1 MTKTSWLSAGLAA
14 GLGCLLL
21 AAAPASAQQSP
32 EPEAPVPVLR
42 GTATTVLPTLP
53 PPTST
58 LDVVRR
64 RGALRV
70 GVSTFVPWAMNAKSG
85 ELIGFEIDVAK
96 QLAEDLGVKAEFVPA
111 SYPNLL
117 DDLLADRFD
126 IIVSG
131 MSITPARALVANFSI
146 PVGESYVRLVASRE
160 KAAGIRTADGFD
172 RPAVTIGVRAGAIGE
187 QVARSAFPKATIQP
201 FEDVDVALEAL
212 LTGKVTAFVAKSPAP
227 EFLLVKAGNKLFLPL
242 ADPLAK
248 SSEAFVV
255 RKGDPDLLSFLDT
268 WIRYQQDTGWLA
280 EKRKYWFDGFA
291 WEDLL

>member
-14 GLGCLLL
+14 GLGWAVL
-21 AAAPASAQQSP
+21 AAAPAAAQAP
-32 EPEAPVPVLR
+32 EPELPVLR

-70 GVSTFVPWAMNAKSG
+70 GVSTFVPWAMTSKSG
-85 ELIGFEIDVAK
+85 ELIGFEIDLAK
-96 QLAEDLGVKAEFVPA
+96 QLAEDLGVTAEFVPA
-111 SYPNLL
+111 AYPNLL

-131 MSITPARALVANFSI
+131 MAITPARALVANFSI

-255 RKGDPDLLSFLDT
+255 RKGDLDLLSFLDT

-291 WEDLL
+291 WEDQL

>member
-1 MTKTSWLSAGLAA
+1 MTKTSWLGAGLVA

-21 AAAPASAQQSP
+21 AAAPASAQQTP
-32 EPEAPVPVLR
+32 EPEAPVLR
-42 GTATTVLPTLP
+42 GTATNVLPTLP

-85 ELIGFEIDVAK
+85 ELIGFEIDLAK
-96 QLAEDLGVKAEFVPA
+96 QLADDLGVKAEFVPA
-111 SYPNLL
+111 SYPSLL

-227 EFLLVKAGNKLFLPL
+227 EFLLAKAGSKLFLPL

-280 EKRKYWFDGFA
+280 EKHKYWFDGFA

>member
-1 MTKTSWLSAGLAA
+1 MSNRSFAGAGLAF
-14 GLGCLLL
+14 GLGFVLL
-21 AAAPASAQQSP
+21 AAAPARAQESP
-32 EPEAPVPVLR
+32 EAAPPVLR

-53 PPTST
+53 PPTSR

-64 RGALRV
+64 RGVLKV
-70 GVSTFVPWAMNAKSG
+70 GVSTFVPWAMTSKSG
-85 ELIGFEIDVAK
+85 ELIGFEVDLAK
-96 QLAEDLGVKAEFVPA
+96 QLADDLGVKAEFVQA
-111 SYPNLL
+111 AYPNLL

-160 KAAGIRTADGFD
+160 KAAGIRTAAGFD
-172 RPAVTIGVRAGAIGE
+172 RPEVTIGVRAGAIGE

-201 FEDVDVALEAL
+201 FEDVDAALEAL

-242 ADPLAK
+242 ADPLAR

>member
-21 AAAPASAQQSP
+21 AAAPARAQESP
-32 EPEAPVPVLR
+32 APAAPVLR

-64 RGALRV
+64 RGTLRV

-85 ELIGFEIDVAK
+85 ELIGFEIDLAK
-96 QLAEDLGVKAEFVPA
+96 QLADDLGVTAEFVPA
-111 SYPNLL
+111 SYASLL

-126 IIVSG
+126 VIVSG

-160 KAAGIRTADGFD
+160 KAAGIRTSAGFD
-172 RPAVTIGVRAGAIGE
+172 CPEVTIGVRAGAIGE
-187 QVARSAFPKATIQP
+187 QVARSSFPKATIKP
-201 FEDVDVALEAL
+201 FEDVDVALDAL

-227 EFLLVKAGNKLFLPL
+227 EFLLARAGSKLFLPL
-242 ADPLAK
+242 ADPLAR

-280 EKRKYWFDGFA
+280 EKHKYWFDSFA
-291 WEDLL
+291 WEDQL

>member
-14 GLGCLLL
+14 GLGWAVL
-21 AAAPASAQQSP
+21 AATPAAAQAP
-32 EPEAPVPVLR
+32 EPEVPALR

-64 RGALRV
+64 RGTLRV
-70 GVSTFVPWAMNAKSG
+70 GVSTFVPWAMTSKSG
-85 ELIGFEIDVAK
+85 ELIGFEIDLAK
-96 QLAEDLGVKAEFVPA
+96 QLAEDLGVTAEFVPA
-111 SYPNLL
+111 AYPNLL

-126 IIVSG
+126 IVVSG
-131 MSITPARALVANFSI
+131 MAITPARALVANFSI

-160 KAAGIRTADGFD
+160 KAAGIRTAAGFD
-172 RPAVTIGVRAGAIGE
+172 RPEVTIGVRAGAIGE
-187 QVARSAFPKATIQP
+187 QVAKSAFPKAKIQP
-201 FEDVDVALEAL
+201 FEDVDAALDAI

-227 EFLLVKAGNKLFLPL
+227 ELLLAKAGSRLFLPL

-248 SSEAFVV
+248 SREAFVV
-255 RKGDPDLLSFLDT
+255 RKGDPDFLSFLDT
-268 WIRYQQDTGWLA
+268 WIRYHEDTGWLA
-280 EKRKYWFDGFA
+280 ERHKYWFGGFA

>member
-21 AAAPASAQQSP
+21 AAAPAGAQAP
-32 EPEAPVPVLR
+32 EPEVPVLR
-42 GTATTVLPTLP
+42 GTATTLLPTLP

-64 RGALRV
+64 RGVLRV
-70 GVSTFVPWAMNAKSG
+70 GVSTFVPWAMTSKNG
-85 ELIGFEIDVAK
+85 ELIGFEIDLAK
-96 QLAEDLGVKAEFVPA
+96 RLADDLGVTAEFVPA
-111 SYPNLL
+111 AYPNLL

-131 MSITPARALVANFSI
+131 MAITPARALVANFSI

-160 KAAGIRTADGFD
+160 KAAGIRTAAGFD
-172 RPAVTIGVRAGAIGE
+172 RPDVTIGVRAGAIGE
-187 QVARSAFPKATIQP
+187 DVARKAFPKATLQK
-201 FEDVDVALEAL
+201 FEDVDAALEAI

-227 EFLLVKAGNKLFLPL
+227 EMLLAKAGNKLFLPL
-242 ADPLAK
+242 ADPLAR
-248 SSEAFVV
+248 SREAFVV
-255 RKGDPDLLSFLDT
+255 RKGDPDFLSFLDT
-268 WIRYQQDTGWLA
+268 WIRCQEDTGWLA
-280 EKRKYWFDGFA
+280 ERHKYWFGGFA